1 MSKPVN
7 LAERFANSERFK
19 SLFQDGMGLVEESA
33 AYLDGE
39 GRIAAK
45 ELPRSSA
52 MLYGS
57 ESMRLT
63 TRLMQIASWLLLQ
76 RAANEGE
83 MDREQLLEEK
93 KKIKLES
100 VNVSVD
106 NPAWKTLPPAFLEL
120 VARSIALQKRVM
132 NLDAELYGIRQEADD
147 DGTNPVSQQIDLL
160 STAFGATR
168 SRKG

>member
-93 KKIKLES
+93 KEDQAGIGQCLGGQSCLENAATILS
-100 VNVSVD
+100 GVGG
-106 NPAWKTLPPAFLEL
+106 AFNRFAKAGHE
-120 VARSIALQKRVM
+120 
-132 NLDAELYGIRQEADD
+132 
-147 DGTNPVSQQIDLL
+147 P
-160 STAFGATR
+160 
-168 SRKG
+168 